1 LGLPTRIPADLDRG
15 ALLRVMGS
23 DKKRTAGQ
31 LRFVLLRD
39 IGDVFL
45 SEAVPAEILEE
56 TLAAAG
62 RP

>member
-1 LGLPTRIPADLDRG
+1 
-15 ALLRVMGS
+15 MGS